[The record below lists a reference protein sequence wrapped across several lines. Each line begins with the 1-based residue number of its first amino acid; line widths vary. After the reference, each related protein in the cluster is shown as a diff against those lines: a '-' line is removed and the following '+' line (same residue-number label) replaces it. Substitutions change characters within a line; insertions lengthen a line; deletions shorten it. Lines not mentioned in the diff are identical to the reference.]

1 MSKQRDFTPLQ
12 LAFTIVMDDHVGAGV
27 FTSVNR
33 HNKHVEVDESFTK
46 FLRTGKHSP
55 KKTGIKL
62 RALYRN
68 SMLFKGAKKIQ
79 LMK

>member
-33 HNKHVEVDESFTK
+33 HNKHVEVDESFT
-46 FLRTGKHSP
+46 
-55 KKTGIKL
+55 
-62 RALYRN
+62 
-68 SMLFKGAKKIQ
+68 
-79 LMK
+79 